1 MITPNPLKLSLLQYA
16 QERDLCLHREFADF
30 IQKQRTAIGS
40 FKPPHPALQSPR
52 EGTFFVPE
60 KLGSNE
66 RLWNRG
72 AVDLHKGPACAFRS
86 PVQGTRYQL
95 FSGSGFA

>member
-1 MITPNPLKLSLLQYA
+1 MITANPFKLFFLQYA
-16 QERDLCLHREFADF
+16 QERDLGLHWEFANF
-30 IQKQRTAIGS
+30 IQKQRTAIRG
-40 FKPPHPALQSPR
+40 FKPPHPPLQRAGECSL
-52 EGTFFVPE
+52 FVPE

-72 AVDLHKGPACAFRS
+72 AVDLRKGPARAFRS
-86 PVQGTRYQL
+86 PVQGTRNQL